1 MAPQT
6 MIQVSVPSALLKDV
20 ERLAEDTHNSL
31 DEIVAA
37 SLEMATLSAR
47 GLPAELSNDL
57 FSMMFYN
64 DEVLRA
70 VIKPSISLA
79 DDRRLRELTRI
90 SKTRALTPVELQDQ
104 ARLLELSQKSVL
116 RRAQAIAILKWR
128 GYSLP
133 EDEEFEDKA
142 ELA

>member
-1 MAPQT
+1 MAAQT

-20 ERLAEDTHNSL
+20 ERLAVDTHNSL
-31 DEIVAA
+31 DEIVIA

-47 GLPAELSNDL
+47 GLPAELSNEL
-57 FSMMFYN
+57 FSMIFNN

-70 VIKPSISLA
+70 ATKPSISLA
-79 DDRRLRELTRI
+79 DDRRLRELTRM
-90 SKTRALTPVELQDQ
+90 SKTRVLTPMELQEQ

-116 RRAQAIAILKWR
+116 RRAQALAIFKWR
-128 GYSLP
+128 GLSLP
-133 EDEEFEDKA
+133 NDEEFEDKA